1 MTLPRSDSPPVDR
14 LTEIDPRIREAVTWS
29 REKADLY
36 AVDQYFREA
45 CWAFGDIVPQ
55 MLGIAL
61 CMLKPEATAGRRLRP
76 ALRILREEG
85 FHPVDAVRFRHDRL
99 TIREVWRYQFNIASR
114 ERIEAMDAILPST
127 DTVALVL
134 RDERW
139 SPGALPAAV
148 RLNALKGP
156 ADPALRGPQ
165 HLRHRLGV
173 VNGLF
178 NFTHISDEPADVLRE
193 LAVICDEPRRDLV
206 RRRVLAGHNARPEV
220 LATFQDLEGEHPEHD
235 FDLEASW
242 RRLEAAPGAPGEPA
256 RRRARGE
263 RPSLDTVLALTRATP
278 VDSPHR
284 WDLLTVVTHL
294 LTEMNVPGVTPS
306 VPNVTEA
313 WRPEGV
319 AVGAAS

>member
-1 MTLPRSDSPPVDR
+1 MRHLHPDSPPVPQ
-14 LTEIDPRIREAVTWS
+14 LTEVAAAVLDAVTWS
-29 REKADLY
+29 QRKADLY

-45 CWAFGDIVPQ
+45 SWTFGDIVEQ

-76 ALRILREEG
+76 ALRILREAG

-114 ERIEAMDAILPST
+114 QRIEAMDVILPST
-127 DTVALVL
+127 ETVALVL

-139 SPGALPAAV
+139 RPGAIPAAV
-148 RLNALKGP
+148 RLSALKGP
-156 ADPALRGPQ
+156 ADPTLRRPE
-165 HLRHRLGV
+165 HLRHQLGV

-193 LAVICDEPRRDLV
+193 LAVICDEPRRELV
-206 RRRVLAGHNARPEV
+206 RRRVLESHDARAEA
-220 LATFQDLEGEHPEHD
+220 LAVFQELEDRHPEHD

-242 RRLEAAPGAPGEPA
+242 SRLAAAPGPLGEAGNRRPGLAEL
-256 RRRARGE
+256 
-263 RPSLDTVLALTRATP
+263 LDLTHRTP
-278 VDSPHR
+278 LDSAHR

-294 LTEMNVPGVTPS
+294 LTEMNVDGVTPA

-313 WRPEGV
+313 WAPRRLDGV
-319 AVGAAS
+319 AS